1 MLKKIMKA
9 IRCELLKVDWV
20 KREVEAYQTEQE
32 KQRNDLRFARIMH
45 AGQAVREIK
54 PKKVVCKPYIDSV
67 QWGGTK
73 I

>member
-45 AGQAVREIK
+45 AGQSVRDIK
-54 PKKVVCKPYIDSV
+54 PAKVVCKPYIDSL